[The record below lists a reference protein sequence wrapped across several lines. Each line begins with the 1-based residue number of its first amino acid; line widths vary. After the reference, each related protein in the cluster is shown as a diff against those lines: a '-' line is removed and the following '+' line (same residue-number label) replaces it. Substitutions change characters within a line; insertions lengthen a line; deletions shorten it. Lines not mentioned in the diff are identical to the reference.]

1 MLKKIIDFFKR
12 LFGIKTKSEETVAV
26 VAMAKAVTRS
36 EVEDEEE
43 KITPKT
49 KVLINNCIRGY
60 DLIKFNISSDS
71 TIYPEFTI
79 LNNESEVIVT
89 EMDTELT
96 LTCTIRAVENG
107 EEIGPLSVKVK
118 TPKDTFY
125 TISVTDILL
134 GLQKITFSA
143 EVEDGKTK
151 EYC

>member
-1 MLKKIIDFFKR
+1 MLKKIIDFFKK

-26 VAMAKAVTRS
+26 VTTMAKAVTRS
-36 EVEDEEE
+36 EIEEE
-43 KITPKT
+43 VIPKT

-60 DLIKFNISSDS
+60 DLIKFDISSDS
-71 TIYPEFTI
+71 TVYPEFTI
-79 LNNESEVIVT
+79 PNNDSEVIVT
-89 EMDTELT
+89 EMDTELN

-125 TISVTDILL
+125 TINVTDILL

-143 EVEDGKTK
+143 EVEDGKTE
-151 EYC
+151 EYS

>member
-1 MLKKIIDFFKR
+1 MLKKIIDIFKK
-12 LFGIKTKSEETVAV
+12 LFGIKTKNEETVAV
-26 VAMAKAVTRS
+26 VTTMAKAVTKS

-43 KITPKT
+43 EKVT
-49 KVLINNCIRGY
+49 KVLVNNCIQGY

-89 EMDTELT
+89 KMDTELT

-118 TPKDTFY
+118 TPKDSFY
-125 TISVTDILL
+125 TINVTDILL

-143 EVEDGKTK
+143 EVEDGKTE
-151 EYC
+151 EYS

>member
-12 LFGIKTKSEETVAV
+12 LFGVKTKSEETVAV
-26 VAMAKAVTRS
+26 VTTMAKAVTRS
-36 EVEDEEE
+36 EVEEDE
-43 KITPKT
+43 TPKT

-71 TIYPEFTI
+71 TVYPEFTI
-79 LNNESEVIVT
+79 PNNDSEVIVT

-125 TISVTDILL
+125 TINVTDILL

-143 EVEDGKTK
+143 EVEDGKTE
-151 EYC
+151 EYS